1 MPHSL
6 AKPQILDR
14 ELLGIRAK
22 LIDLAATLDRIDR
35 AEGPPAG
42 DTRIEKIHRSLQVL
56 LGEASGRAEKVL
68 SIFSL
73 PYEKAE
79 GETASGQSAPAPKS
93 LNP

>member
-6 AKPQILDR
+6 AQPQVLDR

-35 AEGPPAG
+35 GEGSLAG
-42 DTRIEKIHRSLQVL
+42 DPRMEKIRRSLQVL
-56 LGEASGRAEKVL
+56 LAPSPGRAEQVL

-73 PYEKAE
+73 PYEE
-79 GETASGQSAPAPKS
+79 H
-93 LNP
+93 